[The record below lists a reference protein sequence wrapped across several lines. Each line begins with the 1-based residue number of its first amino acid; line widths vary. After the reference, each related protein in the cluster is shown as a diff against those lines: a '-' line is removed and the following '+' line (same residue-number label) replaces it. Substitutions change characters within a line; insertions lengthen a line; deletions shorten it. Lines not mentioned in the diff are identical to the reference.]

1 MFVLNLA
8 SPWGLLSI
16 GPSHDRSDF
25 LEQRSFRKSATLLQK
40 ARFRVGATRCG
51 RRERLSLKNT
61 LADSDQQQSLGKK
74 TDVSSAIAQ
83 DAGKAAGS
91 PSLRQ
96 HNGGA
101 ENGTSSERQQYAA
114 RYGTVDSMTTSRFA
128 SRRQSK
134 IVCTIGPKTCSLESI
149 KQLAEHG
156 MNIARLNMS
165 HGSHEWH
172 GSVIQNIRQV
182 NSEGKYNIGILLD
195 TKGPE
200 VRSGDLKAPIKVSR
214 GERFIW
220 TVRRDRP
227 LEQLSVECPYITD
240 VSYDDFINDV
250 NVGDVL
256 LVDGG
261 MCSFVIKE
269 KRGPDVISECIDE
282 GILTSRRHLNVR
294 GKSASLPAITEKD
307 WEDIRFGIDMNVDF
321 YALSFVKHENDI
333 TQLQEY
339 LKTHAPGQFPL
350 VLAKIESA
358 QAVPRLRQILEAADG
373 AMVARGDLGAEIPV
387 EEVPIVQEEIVY
399 LNRAMHKPT
408 IVATHMLES
417 MIVYPTPTRA
427 EVTDITEAIRQG
439 TDATMLSGETANGA
453 YPLEAL
459 TVMDTVAKSVFLQER
474 EGLLSAAL
482 PSTERRVSAIRAES
496 AQLDPM
502 ASMTETAASL
512 ADGVEAACII
522 VFTKSGRVASLM
534 SSARPGCPIY
544 AFTPGENTARKL
556 TLFWGVTAFCLE
568 FFIDPEITIHRA
580 LEELN
585 RRGLMKKNDIVVI
598 VSDLL
603 VRDDLSVD
611 SIQVRRA

>member
-1 MFVLNLA
+1 MFSLA
-8 SPWGLLSI
+8 APLPRELRLFRSKKSKSISSKESFFSDVVSPARR
-16 GPSHDRSDF
+16 GPF
-25 LEQRSFRKSATLLQK
+25 LT
-40 ARFRVGATRCG
+40 RVGQQVQG
-51 RRERLSLKNT
+51 KLKNWKCT
-61 LADSDQQQSLGKK
+61 LTDSDQQH
-74 TDVSSAIAQ
+74 SSRKNMEVLS
-83 DAGKAAGS
+83 AGGREEYGTAELLSAT
-91 PSLRQ
+91 Q
-96 HNGGA
+96 HNGHNDGFVGYQPA
-101 ENGTSSERQQYAA
+101 QYTAGGSTLEHLRA
-114 RYGTVDSMTTSRFA
+114 SRFA

-134 IVCTIGPKTCSLESI
+134 IVCTIGPKSCSLESI
-149 KQLAEHG
+149 YQLAEHG
-156 MNIARLNMS
+156 MNVARLNMS
-165 HGSHEWH
+165 HGTHEWH

-182 NSEGKYNIGILLD
+182 NSSGKYNIGILLD

-200 VRSGDLKAPIKVSR
+200 VRSGDLKAPIKVAR

-227 LEQLSVECPYITD
+227 LEQLSAEFPNITD
-240 VSYDDFINDV
+240 VSYDDFIHDV

-261 MCSFVIKE
+261 ICSFVIKE
-269 KRGPDVISECIDE
+269 KRGLDVISECLDE
-282 GILTSRRHLNVR
+282 GVLTSRRHLNVR

-307 WEDIRFGIDMNVDF
+307 WEDIRFGIEMNVDF

-333 TQLQEY
+333 VQLQEH
-339 LKTHAPGQFPL
+339 LKIHAPGQSPL

-358 QAVPRLRQILEAADG
+358 QAVPRLRQILEVADG

-387 EEVPIVQEEIVY
+387 EDVPIVQEEIVY

-427 EVTDITEAIRQG
+427 EVTDITEAVRQG
-439 TDATMLSGETANGA
+439 ADATMLSGETANGA
-453 YPLEAL
+453 YPMEAL
-459 TVMDTVAKSVFLQER
+459 TVMDTVAKSVFVQER
-474 EGLLSAAL
+474 EGLWSAAL
-482 PSTERRVSAIRAES
+482 PSIEHRVNAIRVKNV
-496 AQLDPM
+496 QTDPM
-502 ASMTETAASL
+502 VSMTETAASL

-544 AFTPGENTARKL
+544 AFTPSEDTARKL
-556 TLFWGVTAFCLE
+556 TLFWGVTAFRLK
-568 FFIDPEITIHRA
+568 FQSDPERTIHSSLEA
-580 LEELN
+580 LSE
-585 RRGLMKKNDIVVI
+585 RGLMKKNDMVVI